1 MVESI
6 FNLDRRLYLL
16 LHGRLRA
23 PLVDPIMVGAT
34 RAGTKGILWLALA
47 AGLFIDGRPHPR
59 FAAIVSIAAL
69 LAAEGLINLL
79 LKPLIRRER
88 PFAQSGVTSLLV
100 NAPGPHSWPS
110 AHAGSSM
117 AAAIVLTAAY
127 PLWGFAFLPAAL
139 LVGYSRVYVGV
150 HYPLDIVSGIVVGLL
165 AGGAAVGVAYLLASA
180 GLPTL

>member
-16 LHGRLRA
+16 LHSRLRA
-23 PLVDPIMVGAT
+23 PLVDPLMVGAT

-47 AGLFIDGRPHPR
+47 AGLFVDGRPHPR
-59 FAAIVSIAAL
+59 TAAVISVAAL
-69 LAAEGLINLL
+69 LAAESLINLV

-88 PFAQSGVTSLLV
+88 PFAQAGVTSLLV

-110 AHAGSSM
+110 AHAGSSI
-117 AAAIVLTAAY
+117 AAAVVLTFAY
-127 PLWGFAFLPAAL
+127 PLWGLAFLPAAL

-150 HYPLDIVSGIVVGLL
+150 HYPLDIASGIVVGLL
-165 AGGAAVGVAYLLASA
+165 AGGAAIGVSYLLTGVGFPA
-180 GLPTL
+180 L